1 MRLIDWLKRPPA
13 KYLCLSI
20 LPLAVLLYLPASRS
34 IILAFGEPVLL
45 EARPVDP
52 RDWLRGDFVVL
63 GYEIAARAAA
73 AIPSAWDVDGDRF
86 RDEVYVTLEKDG
98 DGIGAVKEVS
108 RSRPAAGLYLAG
120 TLDGRWA
127 VDIDFGIGAYYV
139 QEGTGGEL
147 EDAVRRGRVL
157 VDVRVLRGR
166 GVINALKVLPVRDDG
181 EAAGAR

>member
-1 MRLIDWLKRPPA
+1 MRLIDSLQRPPA
-13 KYLCLSI
+13 KYLCLAV
-20 LPLAVLLYLPASRS
+20 LPLAILLYLPASRS

-45 EARPVDP
+45 KARPVDP

-73 AIPSAWDVDGDRF
+73 AIPSAWNVGGGRF
-86 RDEVYVTLEKDG
+86 RGEVYVTLEKDG
-98 DGIGAVKEVS
+98 DGIGVVKEVS

-120 TLDGRWA
+120 TLDGGRA
-127 VDIDFGIGAYYV
+127 GGVDFGIGAYYV

-147 EDAVRRGRVL
+147 EDAVRRGMAL
-157 VDVRVLRGR
+157 VEVRVLRGR
-166 GVINALKVLPVRDDG
+166 GVINDLKVLPVRDDE